1 MEFIY
6 SGLPYLQKKLYI
18 LGTNYQSTHSFI
30 DKNGMT
36 IEDWPTSFQTLG
48 IYRKLFRIFTYQ
60 WKLHIYVREKY
71 GKYFFQIVDLFKCY
85 KIKEKYISKKFKT
98 MDHFWMKCD

>member
-1 MEFIY
+1 MGDLKKCYSSDLRLNSPLTSTKKCNFKKQLEFIY

-60 WKLHIYVREKY
+60 WKLHIYVREKD
-71 GKYFFQIVDLFKCY
+71 GK
-85 KIKEKYISKKFKT
+85 
-98 MDHFWMKCD
+98 